1 MQFIKNILV
10 SLGRL
15 LNVFPQPLSDRA
27 DLLAVLKK
35 LRPVD
40 SGIDLIRVGP
50 ESDGGYLI
58 PNDLDGIQALF
69 SPGVSSESRF
79 ELYFANLGIDV
90 LMADASV
97 EGPSVDH
104 QKFHFQKVWLGA
116 NSHHLTVSLDDFVK
130 NFNFHRIR
138 SKADDRDYILQM
150 DIEGAEYETLLA
162 ASRETLDSFRIVIIE
177 FHNLHHLWAKSFFR
191 IADAVIAKL
200 TNNHIPVHLH
210 INNCCGSLNFNGLEI
225 PRTIEVTFLRR
236 DRVRNGWCGPGG
248 DLKEFTHLPHFLD
261 RDCVE
266 KKDTLQIPKY
276 WHE

>member
-1 MQFIKNILV
+1 MSFIKNILL
-10 SLGRL
+10 SLGRFI
-15 LNVFPQPLSDRA
+15 NVFPQPLSDRA

-35 LRPVD
+35 LRPID

-58 PNDLDGIQALF
+58 PNDLEGIQALF

-79 ELYFANLGIDV
+79 ELYFANLGIDI

-97 EGPSVDH
+97 EGPSVHH

-116 NSHHLTVSLDDFVK
+116 YNHHLTVSLDDFVK
-130 NFNFHRIR
+130 NSSIYNK
-138 SKADDRDYILQM
+138 SDDREYILQM

-162 ASRETLDSFRIVIIE
+162 ASRETLNSFRIVIIE
-177 FHNLHHLWAKSFFR
+177 FHNLHHLWASSFFR
-191 IADAVIAKL
+191 IAEAVIARL
-200 TNNHIPVHLH
+200 TSNHFPVHLH
-210 INNCCGSLNFNGLEI
+210 INNCCGELNFNSLEI

-236 DRVRNGWCGPGG
+236 DRFRNGS

-266 KKDTLQIPKY
+266 KKPTLRIPKY
-276 WHE
+276 WRE